1 MRGDVIIVEAHHA
14 RAGKQVVDMLMPDI
28 QAAAGKYALTVAGES
43 GSGKSE
49 TATAI
54 ASALE
59 KHGISSIIL
68 QQDDYYV
75 YPPKTNDAMR
85 RRNSDW
91 LGPKEVRLD
100 VLDANI
106 RDVLAGRAEI
116 EKPLVIYDEDRITTE
131 TMPVGDARVVI
142 AEGTYTTLVK
152 SANAHIF
159 IARNYLDT
167 LAHRQKRQRN
177 KSELDTFT
185 ANILVKEHEMISA
198 HKDVADIVITGDYEV
213 EDNR

>member
-1 MRGDVIIVEAHHA
+1 MRGDIIIVEAHHA
-14 RAGKQVVDMLMPDI
+14 RAGKKIVDMLLPDI
-28 QAAAGKYALTVAGES
+28 RAAAGKYALTVAGES

-54 ASALE
+54 ANALE
-59 KHGISSIIL
+59 AHGIASVIL

-75 YPPKTNDAMR
+75 YPPKTNDATR
-85 RRNSDW
+85 RRDPEW

-100 VLDANI
+100 ALNANV
-106 RDVLAGRAEI
+106 RDVLDGKAEI
-116 EKPLVIYDEDRITTE
+116 EKPLVIYEENRITTE
-131 TMPVGDARVVI
+131 TMPVSDAGVVI

-167 LAHRQKRQRN
+167 LDHRRKRQRDE
-177 KSELDTFT
+177 SELDDFT
-185 ANILVKEHEMISA
+185 ANILMKEHEMIAA
-198 HKDVADIVITGDYEV
+198 HKDVADIVITRDYEV